1 MGRVKLLMPGPKE
14 FSGEKRA
21 IPHTQWALFW
31 RKFRKIAL
39 AKVGAITLL
48 MLGLCAVFAPYL
60 GLPSITEMDLS
71 QSATPPTWL
80 HPLGTDSYGRD
91 LLARL
96 VYGARVSLSVGL
108 SSVGL
113 SMLAGIPLGLLAG
126 YFRGKLDSILMRL
139 MDAIFSF
146 PPILLAIA
154 LVAILGPSAGTVV
167 IALSVV
173 YTPRFARVVRSS
185 TLAESE
191 LEYVLSARAIG
202 ASHWRIMF
210 IQVLPNVVG
219 PITVQATVT
228 FAYAII
234 TEASLSFL
242 GLGVQPP
249 SPSWGLM
256 LNEARMYI
264 EDAPYYPIFPG
275 LAIVIAV
282 LAINL
287 FGDGLRDALDP
298 RQQGGE

>member
-14 FSGEKRA
+14 FSGEKGTV
-21 IPHTQWALFW
+21 PHTQWALFW
-31 RKFRKIAL
+31 RKFRRIAL
-39 AKVGAITLL
+39 AKIGAFTLL

-71 QSATPPTWL
+71 QSAAPPTWS

-96 VYGARVSLSVGL
+96 VYGARISLAVGL

-113 SMLAGIPLGLLAG
+113 SMLAGIPLGLLSG

-173 YTPRFARVVRSS
+173 YTPRFARVGAFEHARRKRIGVRHLGAGYRGQPLEDHVYSS
-185 TLAESE
+185 PAQCH
-191 LEYVLSARAIG
+191 RADY
-202 ASHWRIMF
+202 
-210 IQVLPNVVG
+210 G
-219 PITVQATVT
+219 PSDRHICLRNYNRGKPE
-228 FAYAII
+228 F
-234 TEASLSFL
+234 S

-256 LNEARMYI
+256 LNEAANVY
-264 EDAPYYPIFPG
+264 
-275 LAIVIAV
+275 
-282 LAINL
+282 
-287 FGDGLRDALDP
+287 
-298 RQQGGE
+298 

>member
-1 MGRVKLLMPGPKE
+1 MKTPKNS
-14 FSGEKRA
+14 SGDKGTF
-21 IPHTQWALFW
+21 PHTQWAIFW
-31 RKFRKIAL
+31 RKFKKITL
-39 AKVGAITLL
+39 AKAGAITLL
-48 MLGLCAVFAPYL
+48 MLGLCAIFAPYL

-71 QSATPPTWL
+71 
-80 HPLGTDSYGRD
+80 HPAASPSWSHPFGTDSYGRD

-96 VYGARVSLSVGL
+96 VYGARVSLAVGL

-113 SMLAGIPLGLLAG
+113 SMLAGIPLGLFAG
-126 YFRGKLDSILMRL
+126 YFKGRLDNILMRL

-154 LVAILGPSAGTVV
+154 LVAILGPSAQTVV

-191 LEYVLSARAIG
+191 LEYVISARAIG
-202 ASHWRIMF
+202 AGHWRIMF
-210 IQVLPNVVG
+210 AQILPNVFG

-228 FAYAII
+228 FAFAII

-298 RQQGGE
+298 KQQRGE

>member
-1 MGRVKLLMPGPKE
+1 MPAHKNSLESKGTPP
-14 FSGEKRA
+14 R
-21 IPHTQWALFW
+21 TQWALFW
-31 RKFRKIAL
+31 RKFRKITL
-39 AKVGAITLL
+39 AKAGAITLL
-48 MLGLCAVFAPYL
+48 MIGLGALFAPYL

-71 QSATPPTWL
+71 NSVSPPTWR
-80 HPLGTDSYGRD
+80 HPFGTDSYGRD
-91 LLARL
+91 MLARL
-96 VYGARVSLSVGL
+96 VYGARVSLTVGL

-126 YFRGKLDSILMRL
+126 YFKGRLDNLLMRL
-139 MDAIFSF
+139 MDAVFSF

-185 TLAESE
+185 TLAEGE
-191 LEYVLSARAIG
+191 LEYVMSARAIG
-202 ASHWRIMF
+202 ANPWRIMF
-210 IQVLPNVVG
+210 IQILPNVFG

-275 LAIVIAV
+275 LAIVLAV

-298 RQQGGE
+298 KQQRGE

>member
-1 MGRVKLLMPGPKE
+1 MGRVKPVISETKE
-14 FSGEKRA
+14 LSGNQRTY
-21 IPHTQWALFW
+21 PRTQWALFW
-31 RKFRKIAL
+31 RKFRKITL
-39 AKVGAITLL
+39 AKAGAVTLL
-48 MLGLCAVFAPYL
+48 VIGFCAIFAPYL
-60 GLPSITEMDLS
+60 GLPSITEMDLG
-71 QSATPPTWL
+71 QSAAPPTWS

-91 LLARL
+91 MLARL
-96 VYGARVSLSVGL
+96 VHGARVSLAVGL

-113 SMLAGIPLGLLAG
+113 SLLAGIPLGLLAG
-126 YFRGKLDSILMRL
+126 YFKGKLDSILMRL
-139 MDAIFSF
+139 MDAVFSF

-191 LEYVLSARAIG
+191 LEYVMSARAIG

-210 IQVLPNVVG
+210 IQILPNVVG

-287 FGDGLRDALDP
+287 LGDGLRDALDP
-298 RQQGGE
+298 RQNRGE